1 MGRQLALFAAALGSA
16 VILSACQ
23 SLEETNLFASGRD
36 ARTFNPQTGRY
47 EWPKESA
54 PSAPRV
60 SPRDEQPAVSS
71 KRGLLNSGDE
81 RVFNPQT
88 GRYEWPRD

>member
-1 MGRQLALFAAALGSA
+1 MGRGLIFFPAALGSA
-16 VILSACQ
+16 VIFSACQ
-23 SLEETNLFASGRD
+23 SLEQTNLFASGRD
-36 ARTFNPQTGRY
+36 ARFFNPQTGQY

-54 PSAPRV
+54 STTPRANLREERPAKPSRG
-60 SPRDEQPAVSS
+60 
-71 KRGLLNSGDE
+71 GLLNSGDE